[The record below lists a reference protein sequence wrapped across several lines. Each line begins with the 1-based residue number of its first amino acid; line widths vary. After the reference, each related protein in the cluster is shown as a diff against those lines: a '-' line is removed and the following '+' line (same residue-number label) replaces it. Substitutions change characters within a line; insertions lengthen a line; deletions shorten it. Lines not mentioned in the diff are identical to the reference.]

1 MRRNGQALVEFA
13 LALPAIIFLLIAL
26 IATVVLA
33 VQVSE
38 FQAIAMRELAGG
50 VASSHHVYGISL
62 TLSASTGARQI
73 LPGQSLGEAWT
84 RWMQRQEES
93 GRVCLA
99 MERGWLRYWT
109 GRGCLLR

>member
-1 MRRNGQALVEFA
+1 MRGNGQALVEFA

-62 TLSASTGARQI
+62 TLSASTGAQQI

-84 RWMQRQEES
+84 RWMQRQES

-99 MERGWLRYWT
+99 IERGWLRYWT